1 MQKSSFFIIFLTGIL
16 FIFSSNDSA
25 AQSKRKKNKPR
36 TNDSASAIMR
46 QNIITTFPF
55 SFVGGSILLGYE
67 RQYAHKK
74 GIKFLAGVGAADRS
88 RYYSANSD
96 NFSGTRNYVDNMS
109 SFYLELQPRFYVI
122 ENKVPM
128 NGLYMA
134 PVLYFKQM
142 NFDLTIEDNFN
153 SFPPTGPGT
162 TVLEKQQ
169 ATAYSVGYVIGYQA
183 IFRSSLTLDFYAG
196 GGMMRAQ
203 GDHKK
208 INTEMGIDSY
218 RNGITIHL
226 GAALG
231 LAF

>member
-1 MQKSSFFIIFLTGIL
+1 MQKSSFLIFFITGIL
-16 FIFSSNDSA
+16 FFTFSNASF
-25 AQSKRKKNKPR
+25 AQSKKKKNKPKGI
-36 TNDSASAIMR
+36 DSASAVMR
-46 QNIITTFPF
+46 QNVITTFPL

-96 NFSGTRNYVDNMS
+96 NFNGTYNYVDNMS
-109 SFYLELQPRFYVI
+109 SFYLEVQPRFYVI

-134 PVLYFKQM
+134 PILNYKQM
-142 NFDLTIEDNFN
+142 NFDLTIEDNF
-153 SFPPTGPGT
+153 GPSPST
-162 TVLEKQQ
+162 TTLEKQQ
-169 ATAYSVGYVIGYQA
+169 ASAYSIGYVIGYQA

-203 GDHKK
+203 GDYKK
-208 INTEMGIDSY
+208 INTQMGIDSY
-218 RNGITIHL
+218 RNGITIHM

-231 LAF
+231 IAF